1 METFEGKRKSYQF
14 FFVNFSH
21 QMRMRQMTNQMISD
35 PFAGFGM
42 FGMPSIMNM
51 GAGSLMPR
59 MNNNGF
65 SQMNR
70 LLAAP
75 PLANGMS
82 NGMSSYSTSSVFCM
96 SSNGNG
102 QPQIYKETSS
112 MRAGPNGVRETRRTV
127 EGKSLL

>member
-1 METFEGKRKSYQF
+1 MR
-14 FFVNFSH
+14 
-21 QMRMRQMTNQMISD
+21 RMRQMTNQMISD
-35 PFAGFGM
+35 PFAGFGGM
-42 FGMPSIMNM
+42 FGMPSIMDM

-59 MNNNGF
+59 MNNGF

-75 PLANGMS
+75 VPNAGMS
-82 NGMSSYSTSSVFCM
+82 YSSSSVFCM

-112 MRAGPNGVRETRRTV
+112 TRTAPNGVRETRRTV
-127 EGKSLL
+127 EG

>member
-1 METFEGKRKSYQF
+1 
-14 FFVNFSH
+14 
-21 QMRMRQMTNQMISD
+21 MTNQMISD
-35 PFAGFGM
+35 PFASFGM
-42 FGMPSIMNM
+42 FGMGMPNIMNM
-51 GAGSLMPR
+51 GAGLMPR

-75 PLANGMS
+75 QVA

-127 EGKSLL
+127 EGKCLL